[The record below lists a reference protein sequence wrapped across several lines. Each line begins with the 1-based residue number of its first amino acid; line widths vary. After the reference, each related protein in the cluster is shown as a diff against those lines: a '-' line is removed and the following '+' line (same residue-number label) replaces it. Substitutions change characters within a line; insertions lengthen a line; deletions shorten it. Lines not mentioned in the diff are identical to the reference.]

1 MSLILH
7 HAQAVQLFRC
17 VHADRRSDRSHQ
29 ASAGYARDQIWLGQ
43 HEPIDYRMEAALV
56 EAEEAIANARALVAY

>member
-1 MSLILH
+1 MLK
-7 HAQAVQLFRC
+7 LFNYSD
-17 VHADRRSDRSHQ
+17 VFTLTGDQIDRIKQVLDI
-29 ASAGYARDQIWLGQ
+29 ARDQIWLGQ